1 MPIYTISST
10 VVAMKNDEGEDVFRL
25 DVSILRDANSIKS
38 FVQDF
43 GLSVTNAAMRASV
56 EEKVNEAVREDY
68 DAINRQAVLQR
79 AAAIEANLNA
89 WSKTLP

>member
-1 MPIYTISST
+1 MPTYTIQSAVT
-10 VVAMKNDEGEDVFRL
+10 ETKNAEGEDVFHL
-25 DVSILRDANSIKS
+25 DVSILRDAMPIQS

-56 EEKVNEAVREDY
+56 EEKVDRAVREDY
-68 DAINRQAVLQR
+68 DAINRQAILQR